1 MGTFALQLSGASKR
15 HDGAARPVFRD
26 LSLEIERGELLV
38 LLGPSGC
45 GKSTLLAC
53 LAGLDSFSTGSL
65 TFASGQAS
73 VGVVFQEPRL
83 MPWLNVRENV
93 ALGLGYRRNRQV
105 RAQVDPTV
113 LLDEVGLS
121 ELADAWPDQLSGG
134 QAQRV
139 NLARSIATR
148 PDILLLDEPFAALD
162 PHTRADLGE
171 WLLQYR
177 GQHSLTGL
185 LVTHD
190 LDEALRLADRVLL
203 MTGKDGALAAWPRA
217 AWANG
222 ATAEVRAQILS
233 RFERSPRAAS
243 QRSDARTARAAE

>member
-1 MGTFALQLSGASKR
+1 MGTFALRLSGASKR
-15 HDGAARPVFRD
+15 HPGAPRAVFRD
-26 LSLEIERGELLV
+26 LSIEVERGELLV

-53 LAGLDSFSTGSL
+53 LAGLDSFSSGTLS
-65 TFASGQAS
+65 FASGQAS

-83 MPWLNVRENV
+83 MPWLRVRENV
-93 ALGLGYRRNRQV
+93 ALGLGYHRNRQV
-105 RAQVDPTV
+105 RAQVDPRH
-113 LLDEVGLS
+113 LLDELGLS

-177 GQHSLTGL
+177 RQHSLTGL

-203 MTGKDGALAAWPRA
+203 MTGKDGALTAWQRD

-222 ATAEVRAQILS
+222 AAAEVRAQILA
-233 RFERSPRAAS
+233 RFEHSPRPSS
-243 QRSDARTARAAE
+243 QRGPAPSVEAAE